1 MLDLNKIMSP
11 RRPRGRPP
19 FSRVDKCKVT
29 LSFRF
34 LKAELMMSW
43 AELEMAY
50 SKETSALFNALPAEQ
65 RTFLRYGN
73 SKQTP
78 RASDDGR
85 LAWARQRSQSF
96 SEMYDSPLFEL
107 LEMGEDSQ
115 VLRKQFTRWLR
126 TTVNYQKFDAP
137 TLESMRQVLGS
148 DQSGHGNKV
157 LEEVIVSRNGK
168 KFNQQVIDTF
178 TNLQKTTQ
186 SLAIPA
192 PYHEF
197 EQLKKLSDVLHLDA
211 LCVILLGVKD
221 PGSRPGIR
229 EFSLQIFEIW
239 LGKWFSA
246 NPELENVR
254 DIFLDTLSAQIN
266 ELKSITA
273 PLKSTFTLTPIDS
286 R

>member
-1 MLDLNKIMSP
+1 MLDINKIMSP

-19 FSRVDKCKVT
+19 ISRVDKCKVT

-78 RASDDGR
+78 RDSDDGR

-107 LEMGEDSQ
+107 LQMNEDSQ
-115 VLRKQFTRWLR
+115 GLRKQFTRWLR
-126 TTVNYQKFDAP
+126 TAVNYQKFDVP
-137 TLESMRQVLGS
+137 TLESMRQALGS
-148 DQSGHGNKV
+148 GHANKV
-157 LEEVIVSRNGK
+157 LEEVIASRNGK
-168 KFNQQVIDTF
+168 KLNQQVIDTF
-178 TNLQKTTQ
+178 THLQKTTQ
-186 SLAIPA
+186 SLVIPA

-197 EQLKKLSDVLHLDA
+197 EQLKKLSDILHLDA

-221 PGSRPGIR
+221 PGSSPEIR
-229 EFSLQIFEIW
+229 KFSLQIFEIW
-239 LGKWFSA
+239 LKKWLDA
-246 NPELENVR
+246 NPKPGNVR

-266 ELKSITA
+266 ELKPIIA
-273 PLKSTFTLTPIDS
+273 PLKSTL